1 MGVQWRSLLLV
12 CSPPDVEKSGAEEA
26 GTSFLFHPG
35 LLPGGRYTHTC
46 HPGRSIGYYLEV
58 LIPLAPFGKTSLDVI
73 LNGVT
78 GEEGRD
84 MTVSLFEREFRAK
97 EAKEC

>member
-1 MGVQWRSLLLV
+1 MR
-12 CSPPDVEKSGAEEA
+12 AERA

-84 MTVSLFEREFRAK
+84 MTVSNDER
-97 EAKEC
+97 

>member
-1 MGVQWRSLLLV
+1 MEVLSKSQQLV
-12 CSPPDVEKSGAEEA
+12 CPLLTLRGHRMRADGV

-84 MTVSLFEREFRAK
+84 MTVSHT
-97 EAKEC
+97 